1 MDKNVHVDYKLLFSL
16 LDELLFIPRGK
27 WLVELSAINQSELLG
42 KEKKKKK
49 TSKYIKLSQLQSAN
63 QDVN

>member
-16 LDELLFIPRGK
+16 LDELLFIPGGK

-42 KEKKKKK
+42 KEKKKDAL
-49 TSKYIKLSQLQSAN
+49 SKYIKLSQLQSAN